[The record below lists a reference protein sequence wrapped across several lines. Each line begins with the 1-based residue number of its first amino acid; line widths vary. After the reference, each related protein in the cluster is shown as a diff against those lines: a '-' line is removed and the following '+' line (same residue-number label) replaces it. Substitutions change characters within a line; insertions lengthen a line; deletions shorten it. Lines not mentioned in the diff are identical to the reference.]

1 MDPYS
6 HGILSPVQRLRPIY
20 MLLSTGF
27 ASSLARSEEGKES
40 LEVCQKQSP
49 YLTGPCKP
57 GTEFE
62 ILLQMEAEP
71 GESQAE
77 TPLDELCFTPITLVA
92 KKSTFSLLLQFSWC
106 LAQGQ
111 VHGRCEANPC
121 GLCWWRTVKW
131 IRKHKDILGYKGA
144 NYWKTT
150 VTPSLYSWR
159 CWGLGE
165 GNDLSKVNQKGDG
178 RARVSI
184 QVSTDC
190 SSSDKSKW
198 LASLLSYPESISNT
212 VMNPQGPERHT
223 A

>member
-6 HGILSPVQRLRPIY
+6 HGILPPIQRLGPIY
-20 MLLSTGF
+20 VLLSTGF

-62 ILLQMEAEP
+62 ILLQMEAKP
-71 GESQAE
+71 GESHAE

-111 VHGRCEANPC
+111 VHGRCEASPC
-121 GLCWWRTVKW
+121 GLC
-131 IRKHKDILGYKGA
+131 
-144 NYWKTT
+144 
-150 VTPSLYSWR
+150 
-159 CWGLGE
+159 
-165 GNDLSKVNQKGDG
+165 
-178 RARVSI
+178 
-184 QVSTDC
+184 
-190 SSSDKSKW
+190 
-198 LASLLSYPESISNT
+198 
-212 VMNPQGPERHT
+212 
-223 A
+223 